1 MDEHETATKAFPLYW
16 PEGYERTPKH
26 ERNRAR
32 FKDRTLHKCRKA
44 IEDEV
49 ARFKGK
55 DLIISSNFELR
66 KSDGMPRSGQ
76 RQPEDPGVA
85 IFFKLDGEEMSIPCD
100 TYMTVEDNLW
110 ALVRTLDALRQI
122 ERDGNPTL
130 GRRAFRGFAALP
142 DPTAKAWHDVLRVD
156 PATCTE
162 ESVKQAHRQRSREFH
177 PDVNHSEDAP
187 KYFHE
192 VQEAYKY
199 YQDYILRKEKQHA

>member
-1 MDEHETATKAFPLYW
+1 MNEEQSTKAYPLYW
-16 PEGYERTPKH
+16 PDGYPRTA
-26 ERNRAR
+26 RQDRIRAR
-32 FKDRTLHKCRKA
+32 FKDRTLHRCRKA

-49 ARFKGK
+49 ARFGGK

-66 KSDGMPRSGQ
+66 KSDGLPRSGQ
-76 RQPEDPGVA
+76 RQPEDSGVA
-85 IFFKLDGEEMSIPCD
+85 IFFKLGGEEMSIPCD
-100 TYMTVEDNLW
+100 TYWTVEDNLW
-110 ALVRTLDALRQI
+110 ALVRTLEALRQI

-162 ESVKQAHRQRSREFH
+162 ESVKSAYRKKSQEFH
-177 PDVNHSEDAP
+177 PDVNKAEDAP

-192 VQEAYKY
+192 VQEAYQFYLKHV
-199 YQDYILRKEKQHA
+199 LRK